1 MPKNRRE
8 IPRDERTG
16 EILIAATELFL
27 KQGYEG
33 TTIGDISAAVGVA
46 RANLYWY
53 FPSKDHVFA
62 AVMDR
67 MLGREIMS
75 LEHELQDMDPLSAL
89 VRGLADMRRF
99 RGLHQ
104 AMHHRMV
111 ESEPVRESHER
122 FLGWI
127 RSMVDEV
134 VGTTSQQEDKR
145 MVSDI
150 VVSIFEG
157 ANVTEPPL
165 RPAPEM
171 IRYLLRSLVPSDS

>member
-1 MPKNRRE
+1 
-8 IPRDERTG
+8 
-16 EILIAATELFL
+16 
-27 KQGYEG
+27 
-33 TTIGDISAAVGVA
+33 
-46 RANLYWY
+46 
-53 FPSKDHVFA
+53 
-62 AVMDR
+62 

-145 MVSDI
+145 MVQQEDKRMVSDI